1 MEPTLNGLLTSV
13 NGAAKSDDA
22 AIRRHLDSL
31 TKPQGSLGV
40 LEILAFRLARLYGD
54 PTPSLRRRAV
64 LVFASDHG
72 VSRRGVSA
80 YPREVTAQMC
90 YNFARGGA
98 AVCAIAR
105 AVDARVVVVDVGV
118 DADLDRA
125 GAIVHRKIRRG
136 TADMVDGPAMS
147 LDDAEKAMLVG
158 AALAQK
164 LAPDFDVFALGEMGI
179 GNTTSAAALT
189 CLLLDAEPN
198 HLTGRGTGV
207 DDSGLDN
214 KRSVV
219 SAAVRRVRVA
229 HGARASD
236 PLVALAETGGFEI
249 AAIAGAILGAAAVH
263 RIAVTDGFIATAAA
277 LIAVRMQP
285 AAAEWIFA
293 SHRSTEPG
301 HALQLA
307 ALQMRPLF
315 DFQLRLGEGTGALL
329 ALPTLEAASALL
341 REMATFESAGVSG
354 QSDRRS

>member
-1 MEPTLNGLLTSV
+1 MGPALSNLLASV
-13 NGAAKSDDA
+13 SGAAHQNDA

-40 LEILAFRLARLYGD
+40 LETLALRLARLYGD
-54 PTPSLRRRAV
+54 PTPPLRRRAV

-118 DADLDRA
+118 DADLDHTD
-125 GAIVHRKIRRG
+125 GIVHRKIRRG
-136 TADMVDGPAMS
+136 TADMVDAPAMS
-147 LDDAEKAMLVG
+147 LDDASKAIWVG
-158 AALAQK
+158 AALAQE
-164 LAPDFDVFALGEMGI
+164 LAPHFDVFALGEMGI

-189 CLLLDAEPN
+189 CLLAEAEPDRI
-198 HLTGRGTGV
+198 TGRGTGV
-207 DDSGLDN
+207 DDSGLER
-214 KRSVV
+214 KRSVI
-219 SAAVRRVRVA
+219 SAAVRRVREA
-229 HGARASD
+229 HGARASE
-236 PLVALAETGGFEI
+236 PLVALTETGGLEI
-249 AAIAGAILGAAAVH
+249 AASAGAILGAAAGR
-263 RIAVTDGFIATAAA
+263 RIVVIDGFISTAAA
-277 LIAVRMQP
+277 LLAVRLQP
-285 AAAEWIFA
+285 ATADWIFA

-301 HALQLA
+301 HALQLS
-307 ALQMRPLF
+307 ALQLSPLF

-341 REMATFESAGVSG
+341 REMATFESAGVS
-354 QSDRRS
+354 QSDTPV